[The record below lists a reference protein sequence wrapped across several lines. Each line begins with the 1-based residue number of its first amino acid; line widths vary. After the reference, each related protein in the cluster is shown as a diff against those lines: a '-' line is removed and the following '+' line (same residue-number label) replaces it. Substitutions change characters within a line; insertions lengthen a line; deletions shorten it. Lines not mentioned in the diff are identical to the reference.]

1 MQATYMELPITQ
13 NTDVLVHNQNAVE
26 KYTKILK
33 ANVCQDRILNPGE
46 LQFSDVCE
54 IRVLLFF
61 FPIIIVGNFITIQV
75 KKPKKGD

>member
-1 MQATYMELPITQ
+1 MQATYKELSVTQ

-46 LQFSDVCE
+46 VQFSNVCE
-54 IRVLLFF
+54 IKVCFF
-61 FPIIIVGNFITIQV
+61 FCIIIVGNFITIYV
-75 KKPKKGD
+75 KKPKKSD